1 MVREKSMVTLPS
13 TLERSSTQCQVMQ
26 ELATPDQGEGLH
38 KHNGT
43 TSGLARWSSTVGGK
57 VGRGLG
63 HGDATQLQQEDLA
76 ELHLQV
82 SVQTGE
88 AVWDVHDDDE
98 GGVLCPH
105 QPQSPPCTV
114 T

>member
-1 MVREKSMVTLPS
+1 
-13 TLERSSTQCQVMQ
+13 MQ
-26 ELATPDQGEGLH
+26 ELAAPNQGEGLH
-38 KHNGT
+38 KHNGLG
-43 TSGLARWSSTVGGK
+43 SK
-57 VGRGLG
+57 VVQHCAGEGWEGGLG
-63 HGDATQLQQEDLA
+63 HGDATQLQQEGLA

-88 AVWDVHDDDE
+88 AVGDVPADDE